1 MKKLV
6 LLFIFLIQFFANV
19 LAQEKAIIV
28 VSVSGSVSYLSDVI
42 NINQVTPGVV
52 LTLDGKVTL
61 ANDAKAMI
69 YYNAEFISLKSG
81 VNILKDVC
89 NVQEGRRNFNIDGKI
104 GERLQD
110 AIDLANLAGNRDANW
125 TNINNFK
132 KSGFGEK
139 GAKDGFGDKGAK
151 DGFGDKGA
159 KDGFGDKGAKDGF
172 GDKGAKDGFG
182 DKGAKDGFGDK
193 GAKDGFGDKG
203 AKDGFGDKGAKDGF
217 GDKGAKDGF
226 GEKGAKDGFG
236 DKGAKDGFGDKGVKD
251 GFGDKGAK
259 DGFGEKGAK
268 DGFGDKGVKDG
279 FGDKGVK
286 DGFGDKGAKDG
297 FGDKGAKDG
306 FGDKGAK
313 DGFGDKG
320 VKDGFGDKGAKDG
333 FGDKGVKDGFGDKG
347 VKDGFG
353 DKGAK
358 DGFGDKGAKDG
369 FGDKGAKD
377 GFGDKGAKDGFG
389 DKGAKDGF
397 GDKGAK
403 DGWGG
408 VGKHIH
414 LILPAGKL
422 ELKSTEFSWSR
433 PANTTSY
440 QLVIKNSTGKNIHTL
455 QVNDTF
461 VDVDLK
467 KIKLKYDEEYQWVVS
482 SVQTP
487 TISSST
493 NSIVIEKMEPSNS
506 PETKLSKSKIYNQ
519 ADVTTQLLMKAIIL
533 ENDEWY
539 YEAALIYKTLKNKEP
554 KNQLV
559 KMMHAAFWYRGDI
572 YEMADAAVM
581 P

>member
-42 NINQVTPGVV
+42 YINQVTPGVV

-182 DKGAKDGFGDK
+182 DKGAKDGFGE
-193 GAKDGFGDKG
+193 
-203 AKDGFGDKGAKDGF
+203 KGAKDGF

-226 GEKGAKDGFG
+226 GE
-236 DKGAKDGFGDKGVKD
+236 
-251 GFGDKGAK
+251 
-259 DGFGEKGAK
+259 
-268 DGFGDKGVKDG
+268 
-279 FGDKGVK
+279 
-286 DGFGDKGAKDG
+286 
-297 FGDKGAKDG
+297 
-306 FGDKGAK
+306 
-313 DGFGDKG
+313 
-320 VKDGFGDKGAKDG
+320 
-333 FGDKGVKDGFGDKG
+333 
-347 VKDGFG
+347 
-353 DKGAK
+353 KGAK

-440 QLVIKNSTGKNIHTL
+440 QLIIKNSSGKNIHSI

-493 NSIVIEKMEPSNS
+493 NSIVIEKMEPSSS

-554 KNQLV
+554 NNQLV

>member
-182 DKGAKDGFGDK
+182 DKGAKDGFG
-193 GAKDGFGDKG
+193 
-203 AKDGFGDKGAKDGF
+203 
-217 GDKGAKDGF
+217 
-226 GEKGAKDGFG
+226 EKGAKDGFG
-236 DKGAKDGFGDKGVKD
+236 DKGA
-251 GFGDKGAK
+251 
-259 DGFGEKGAK
+259 
-268 DGFGDKGVKDG
+268 
-279 FGDKGVK
+279 
-286 DGFGDKGAKDG
+286 
-297 FGDKGAKDG
+297 
-306 FGDKGAK
+306 
-313 DGFGDKG
+313 
-320 VKDGFGDKGAKDG
+320 
-333 FGDKGVKDGFGDKG
+333 
-347 VKDGFG
+347 KDGFG

-440 QLVIKNSTGKNIHTL
+440 QLVIKNSSGKNIHSI

-493 NSIVIEKMEPSNS
+493 NSIVIEKMEPSSS

-554 KNQLV
+554 NNQLV

>member
-203 AKDGFGDKGAKDGF
+203 AKDG
-217 GDKGAKDGF
+217 
-226 GEKGAKDGFG
+226 
-236 DKGAKDGFGDKGVKD
+236 
-251 GFGDKGAK
+251 
-259 DGFGEKGAK
+259 
-268 DGFGDKGVKDG
+268 
-279 FGDKGVK
+279 
-286 DGFGDKGAKDG
+286 
-297 FGDKGAKDG
+297 
-306 FGDKGAK
+306 
-313 DGFGDKG
+313 
-320 VKDGFGDKGAKDG
+320 
-333 FGDKGVKDGFGDKG
+333 
-347 VKDGFG
+347 
-353 DKGAK
+353 
-358 DGFGDKGAKDG
+358 
-369 FGDKGAKD
+369 
-377 GFGDKGAKDGFG
+377 
-389 DKGAKDGF
+389 
-397 GDKGAK
+397 
-403 DGWGG
+403 WGG

-440 QLVIKNSTGKNIHTL
+440 QLVIKNSSGKNIHSI

-493 NSIVIEKMEPSNS
+493 NSIVIEKMEPSSS

-554 KNQLV
+554 NNQLV

>member
-125 TNINNFK
+125 TTINNFK
-132 KSGFGEK
+132 KSGFGDKGAKDGFGEK

-217 GDKGAKDGF
+217 GDKGAKDG
-226 GEKGAKDGFG
+226 
-236 DKGAKDGFGDKGVKD
+236 
-251 GFGDKGAK
+251 
-259 DGFGEKGAK
+259 
-268 DGFGDKGVKDG
+268 
-279 FGDKGVK
+279 
-286 DGFGDKGAKDG
+286 
-297 FGDKGAKDG
+297 
-306 FGDKGAK
+306 
-313 DGFGDKG
+313 
-320 VKDGFGDKGAKDG
+320 
-333 FGDKGVKDGFGDKG
+333 
-347 VKDGFG
+347 
-353 DKGAK
+353 
-358 DGFGDKGAKDG
+358 
-369 FGDKGAKD
+369 
-377 GFGDKGAKDGFG
+377 
-389 DKGAKDGF
+389 
-397 GDKGAK
+397 
-403 DGWGG
+403 WGG

-422 ELKSTEFSWSR
+422 ELKATQFSWSR

-440 QLVIKNSTGKNIHTL
+440 QLVIKNSSGKNIYSI
-455 QVNDTF
+455 QVSDTF

-487 TISSST
+487 TIGSST
-493 NSIVIEKMEPSNS
+493 NSIVIEKMEPSNT

-519 ADVTTQLLMKAIIL
+519 ADATTQLLMKAIIL

-539 YEAALIYKTLKNKEP
+539 YEAALIYKVLKNKEP
-554 KNQLV
+554 NNQLV

>member
-6 LLFIFLIQFFANV
+6 LLFIFLIQFFANL

-28 VSVSGSVSYLSDVI
+28 VSVSGSVSYLSDVTT
-42 NINQVTPGVV
+42 INQVTPGVV

-125 TNINNFK
+125 TTINNFK
-132 KSGFGEK
+132 KS
-139 GAKDGFGDKGAK
+139 
-151 DGFGDKGA
+151 
-159 KDGFGDKGAKDGF
+159 
-172 GDKGAKDGFG
+172 
-182 DKGAKDGFGDK
+182 
-193 GAKDGFGDKG
+193 
-203 AKDGFGDKGAKDGF
+203 
-217 GDKGAKDGF
+217 
-226 GEKGAKDGFG
+226 
-236 DKGAKDGFGDKGVKD
+236 
-251 GFGDKGAK
+251 
-259 DGFGEKGAK
+259 
-268 DGFGDKGVKDG
+268 
-279 FGDKGVK
+279 
-286 DGFGDKGAKDG
+286 
-297 FGDKGAKDG
+297 
-306 FGDKGAK
+306 
-313 DGFGDKG
+313 
-320 VKDGFGDKGAKDG
+320 
-333 FGDKGVKDGFGDKG
+333 
-347 VKDGFG
+347 
-353 DKGAK
+353 
-358 DGFGDKGAKDG
+358 GFGDKGAKDG

-422 ELKSTEFSWSR
+422 ELKSTQFSWSR

-440 QLVIKNSTGKNIHTL
+440 QLVIKNSSGKNIYSI
-455 QVNDTF
+455 QVSDTF

-487 TISSST
+487 TIGSST
-493 NSIVIEKMEPSNS
+493 NSIVIEKMEPSNT

-519 ADVTTQLLMKAIIL
+519 ADATTQLLMKAIIL

-539 YEAALIYKTLKNKEP
+539 YEAALIYMALKKKEP
-554 KNQLV
+554 SNQLV

>member
-6 LLFIFLIQFFANV
+6 LLFIFLIQFFANL

-28 VSVSGSVSYLSDVI
+28 VSVSGSVSYLSDVTT
-42 NINQVTPGVV
+42 INQVTPGVV

-125 TNINNFK
+125 TTINNFK
-132 KSGFGEK
+132 KS
-139 GAKDGFGDKGAK
+139 
-151 DGFGDKGA
+151 
-159 KDGFGDKGAKDGF
+159 
-172 GDKGAKDGFG
+172 
-182 DKGAKDGFGDK
+182 GFGDK

-236 DKGAKDGFGDKGVKD
+236 DKGAKDGFGDKGAKA
-251 GFGDKGAK
+251 GFD
-259 DGFGEKGAK
+259 
-268 DGFGDKGVKDG
+268 
-279 FGDKGVK
+279 
-286 DGFGDKGAKDG
+286 
-297 FGDKGAKDG
+297 
-306 FGDKGAK
+306 
-313 DGFGDKG
+313 
-320 VKDGFGDKGAKDG
+320 
-333 FGDKGVKDGFGDKG
+333 
-347 VKDGFG
+347 
-353 DKGAK
+353 
-358 DGFGDKGAKDG
+358 
-369 FGDKGAKD
+369 DKGAKD

-422 ELKSTEFSWSR
+422 ELKSTQFSWSR

-440 QLVIKNSTGKNIHTL
+440 QLVIKNSSGKNIYSI
-455 QVNDTF
+455 QVSDTF

-487 TISSST
+487 TIGSST
-493 NSIVIEKMEPSNS
+493 NSIVIEKMEPSNT

-519 ADVTTQLLMKAIIL
+519 ADATTQLLMKAIIL

-539 YEAALIYKTLKNKEP
+539 YEAALIYMALKKKEP
-554 KNQLV
+554 SNQLV

>member
-159 KDGFGDKGAKDGF
+159 KDGFGDKG
-172 GDKGAKDGFG
+172 
-182 DKGAKDGFGDK
+182 
-193 GAKDGFGDKG
+193 
-203 AKDGFGDKGAKDGF
+203 
-217 GDKGAKDGF
+217 
-226 GEKGAKDGFG
+226 
-236 DKGAKDGFGDKGVKD
+236 VKD

-259 DGFGEKGAK
+259 DGFGEKG
-268 DGFGDKGVKDG
+268 V
-279 FGDKGVK
+279 
-286 DGFGDKGAKDG
+286 KDG

-320 VKDGFGDKGAKDG
+320 VKDGFGDKGVKDGFGEKGVKDGFGDKGAKDGFGEKGAKDG
-333 FGDKGVKDGFGDKG
+333 FGDKGSKDGFGDKGVKDGFGEKGVKDGFGDKG

-440 QLVIKNSTGKNIHTL
+440 QLVIKNSSGKNIHSI

-493 NSIVIEKMEPSNS
+493 NSIVIEKMEPSSS

-554 KNQLV
+554 NNQLV